1 MTTRFLSSEGRAPI
15 RLETL
20 TLGLVGIVI
29 GSVLAEF
36 AGSSLTKSRY
46 DAFVEVRADTRDARK
61 LQHAVSEAHIAVTD
75 GVFSKEPMP
84 SLERYYD
91 GLNTVAELGPAIEK
105 ADRFLSK
112 IPGREH
118 QETLKSAVNS
128 LMTTW
133 ADVIVN
139 VQSGDREKAQSLLHE
154 RAANKSYAAVS
165 DSLQRYWQDKAQV
178 ASGQSESG
186 EGYHWLTLS
195 LQLFAGLASITGILL
210 IFRMSRREAY
220 ARADA
225 TRTADAS
232 RTQMTQLFQMADM
245 LQSASGH
252 LDANAVLRSTSER
265 LLPGLGGALYVFNNS
280 RDRLDRST
288 TFGPDEETSYAA
300 ETISPTQCW
309 ALKRGKPHINK
320 LDPSWLCCDH
330 HDAPGVVVMEIPM
343 TARGELLGLL
353 CVSTHGEGAEARL
366 EQCRKLAVAIAD
378 GMSLALSNIALR
390 EKLRSQALRDPLT
403 GLYNRRYMEDSLERL
418 VRLAGREK
426 KNLSLL
432 MIDLDHFKK
441 LNDGHGHAMGD
452 AVLRETAGAILGS
465 LRESDVACRYGG
477 EELLVILPDCSID
490 DAAIKAEAIRARIQE
505 LSGHHGTSVSASIGV
520 SSMPA
525 ITTQMAD
532 LIATADTALYAAKR
546 GGRNQ
551 VKLAEPKAKSTM
563 DPEFVRKVAVDAAP
577 ANVPLE
583 IVANNVEGERTD
595 ADQIVM
601 MLDAAE

>member
-1 MTTRFLSSEGRAPI
+1 
-15 RLETL
+15 
-20 TLGLVGIVI
+20 
-29 GSVLAEF
+29 
-36 AGSSLTKSRY
+36 
-46 DAFVEVRADTRDARK
+46 
-61 LQHAVSEAHIAVTD
+61 
-75 GVFSKEPMP
+75 
-84 SLERYYD
+84 
-91 GLNTVAELGPAIEK
+91 
-105 ADRFLSK
+105 
-112 IPGREH
+112 
-118 QETLKSAVNS
+118 
-128 LMTTW
+128 
-133 ADVIVN
+133 
-139 VQSGDREKAQSLLHE
+139 
-154 RAANKSYAAVS
+154 
-165 DSLQRYWQDKAQV
+165 
-178 ASGQSESG
+178 
-186 EGYHWLTLS
+186 
-195 LQLFAGLASITGILL
+195 
-210 IFRMSRREAY
+210 
-220 ARADA
+220 
-225 TRTADAS
+225 
-232 RTQMTQLFQMADM
+232 
-245 LQSASGH
+245 
-252 LDANAVLRSTSER
+252 
-265 LLPGLGGALYVFNNS
+265 
-280 RDRLDRST
+280 
-288 TFGPDEETSYAA
+288 
-300 ETISPTQCW
+300 
-309 ALKRGKPHINK
+309 
-320 LDPSWLCCDH
+320 
-330 HDAPGVVVMEIPM
+330 M

-532 LIATADTALYAAKR
+532 LIATADAALYAAKR